1 MPSATQAGSDPRA
14 RRRSLYTVKQ
24 ALGLY
29 PTTGT
34 SDDWVLGRALTAG
47 ASAHAFTLECGIDQ
61 APDDPLDDEGG
72 FHPDYRLKFPKIER
86 EVHAAV
92 LALCRAAL
100 A

>member
-1 MPSATQAGSDPRA
+1 M
-14 RRRSLYTVKQ
+14 YTVKQ

-34 SDDWVLGRALTAG
+34 SDDWVCAQAIDSG
-47 ASAHAFTLECGIDQ
+47 APAPRVCLECGIDQ

-72 FHPDYRLKFPKIER
+72 FHPDYRMKFPKIER

-92 LALCRAAL
+92 LALGRSAL